1 MLIRDLC
8 YGIPYEPQ
16 NRIDT
21 AMFKNYFKTAL
32 RNLLRNKKF
41 SAINISGLAIGI
53 ASSILIFIVVQYEI
67 SYDTFRPDYGRIYQV
82 ATEDKFPGGT
92 SYTPGTPYPALEAFR
107 VKFPQITTG
116 VLYSNYG
123 AQLTVVG
130 PDGTP
135 SKEKRFIEETGVFFA
150 DALLF
155 NIFKTQ
161 WLSGSPKVLDQPN
174 NIVLSKQTAEKYF
187 GQWQSAIGKFLR
199 LDNVTTAQVAGIIED
214 SPGYSDFQFK
224 IIGSYPI
231 FKSTSFYPYS
241 KEWGSTSSN
250 EQLYMLLPENQSASQ
265 INAQLGRFSTEQF
278 NKDKRQTKRT
288 IFIRPLSILHFDSR
302 MENMGDHVTSKTTLW
317 TLSLIALFILIMACI
332 NFVNLSTVQ
341 AVNRSKEIGVRKVLG
356 SSRWD
361 LLRQILGETSLLV
374 LTSILLAV
382 GLAELSLPYI
392 RHVSSISETINL
404 INWKTSVYLLTIFFI
419 VTLMA
424 GLYPALVVSGFSPI
438 LALKNKINSASVG
451 GISLRRSLVVL
462 QFAISQ
468 VLIVGTLIAVS
479 QMNFIQQANLGLN
492 KEGILIIRGNGDSIQ
507 ISRMAAFKSEL
518 KKNNSI
524 LDISQ
529 CTDVPSSDNGWG
541 TNFAFNHKP
550 DENYTLF
557 LKFGD
562 ADYFKTFGLQFAAG
576 EPYRQSDTISDV
588 VINETLV
595 AKLGLKSPQQAIGKD
610 IQLGG
615 STWRKVVGVVKDFR
629 QNSLR
634 EEIRPILLASSKRDY
649 SYTAIKL
656 KSANLGSIREQVQ
669 QVWDKYFPEYANEAY
684 FMDERIE
691 RFYQQEHQLALLY
704 KLFAGIAVFIS
715 CLGLYGL
722 VSFMAVQR
730 KKEVGIRKV
739 LGASIA
745 QIIYLFSKEFTVL
758 VLIAFAIAAPVAWYM
773 MNNWL
778 SRFVYRIPLSPIL
791 FILAVVISVGIA
803 WLTVGYK
810 SFRAALANPAVSL
823 KSE

>member
-1 MLIRDLC
+1 
-8 YGIPYEPQ
+8 
-16 NRIDT
+16 
-21 AMFKNYFKTAL
+21 
-32 RNLLRNKKF
+32 
-41 SAINISGLAIGI
+41 
-53 ASSILIFIVVQYEI
+53 
-67 SYDTFRPDYGRIYQV
+67 
-82 ATEDKFPGGT
+82 
-92 SYTPGTPYPALEAFR
+92 
-107 VKFPQITTG
+107 
-116 VLYSNYG
+116 LYSNYG

-135 SKEKRFIEETGVFFA
+135 SKEKRFIEENGVFFA
-150 DALLF
+150 DAQF
-155 NIFKTQ
+155 FAIFKTH
-161 WLSGSPKVLDQPN
+161 WLSGSPQVLDQPN
-174 NIVLSKQTAEKYF
+174 KIVLSKKTAEKYF
-187 GQWQSAIGKFLR
+187 VNWQDATGKFLR
-199 LDNVTTAQVAGIIED
+199 LDNLNTVQVAGIIQD
-214 SPGYSDFQFK
+214 SPGNSDFQFK

-231 FKSTSFYPYS
+231 FKSSPFYPYS

-250 EQLYMLLPENQSASQ
+250 EQLYMLLPPNQSMSNFNRLL
-265 INAQLGRFSTEQF
+265 IQF
-278 NKDKRQTKRT
+278 AKENKIDGNQSIRRT
-288 IFIRPLSILHFDSR
+288 YFIRPLSILHFDSR
-302 MENMGDHVTSKTTLW
+302 MENMGDHITSKTTLW

-332 NFVNLSTVQ
+332 NFINLSTVQ
-341 AVNRSKEIGVRKVLG
+341 AVNRSREIGVRKVLG
-356 SSRWD
+356 STRWN
-361 LLRQILGETSLLV
+361 LLWQILGETSLIV
-374 LTSILLAV
+374 LTSILLAI
-382 GLAELSLPYI
+382 GLAAVCLPYI
-392 RHVSSISETINL
+392 KQVSSISETISL
-404 INWKTSVYLLTIFFI
+404 FNWQTITYLVSIFI
-419 VTLMA
+419 TVTLMA

-479 QMNFIQQANLGLN
+479 QMNFIQNANLGLN
-492 KEGILIIRGNGDSIQ
+492 KEGILIVRGNGDSTQ
-507 ISRMAAFKSEL
+507 ISRLDIFKAEL
-518 KKNNSI
+518 KKISSV
-524 LDISQ
+524 LDVSQ
-529 CTDVPSSDNGWG
+529 CTDPPSSDNGWG

-576 EPYRQSDTISDV
+576 NPYVQSDTLRDV

-595 AKLGLKSPQQAIGKD
+595 AKLGLKSPQEAIGKD
-610 IQLGG
+610 INIGQGA
-615 STWRKVVGVVKDFR
+615 WRKISGVVKDFR

-634 EEIRPILLASSKRDY
+634 EEIRPILMASSKRDY
-649 SYTAIKL
+649 SYTALKL
-656 KSANLGSIREQVQ
+656 RAGNLGSIKEQVQ
-669 QVWDKYFPEYANEAY
+669 QVWDKYFPEYANQTY
-684 FMDERIE
+684 FMDKHLEN
-691 RFYQQEHQLALLY
+691 FYQQEHQLALLY
-704 KLFAGIAVFIS
+704 KIFASIAVFIS

-739 LGASIA
+739 LGASIG

-773 MNNWL
+773 MSNWL
-778 SRFVYRIPLSPIL
+778 SRFVYRIPLRPVL

-810 SFRAALANPAVSL
+810 SFRAALANPANSL

>member
-1 MLIRDLC
+1 
-8 YGIPYEPQ
+8 
-16 NRIDT
+16 
-21 AMFKNYFKTAL
+21 MFKNYFKTAY
-32 RNLLRNKKF
+32 RNLIRNKKF
-41 SAINISGLAIGI
+41 SLINISGLAIGI
-53 ASSILIFIVVQYEI
+53 ASSILIFTVVHYEL
-67 SYDTFRPDYGRIYQV
+67 SYDTFQPGYNNIFQV
-82 ATEDKFPGGT
+82 AMEDKFPSGT
-92 SYTPGTPYPALEAFR
+92 SYTPGTPYPALNALR
-107 VKFPQITTG
+107 AKFPQIVTG

-135 SKEKRFIEETGVFFA
+135 SKEKRFIEDAGVFFA
-150 DALLF
+150 DPQFF

-161 WLSGSPKVLDQPN
+161 WLSGSAQVLDQPN
-174 NIVLSKQTAEKYF
+174 KIVLSKKTAEKYF
-187 GQWQSAIGKFLR
+187 GQWQDATGKYIR
-199 LDNVTTAQVAGIIED
+199 LDNLNTVQVAGIIQD
-214 SPGYSDFQFK
+214 PPGNSDFQFK
-224 IIGSYPI
+224 VIGSYPI
-231 FKSTSFYPYS
+231 FKSSSFYPYS
-241 KEWGSTSSN
+241 KFWNSTSSN
-250 EQLYMLLPENQSASQ
+250 EQLYMLLPVGQSVSAINSQ
-265 INAQLGRFSTEQF
+265 LEQF
-278 NKDKRQTKRT
+278 SKQQFNQDKRDVKRT
-288 IFIRPLSILHFDSR
+288 IFLRPLGILHFDSR
-302 MENMGDHVTSKTTLW
+302 MENMGDHVTSKSTLW

-356 SSRWD
+356 SGRLH
-361 LLRQILGETSLLV
+361 LLWQILGETSLLV
-374 LTSILLAV
+374 LASILLAI
-382 GLAELSLPYI
+382 GIAEFCLPYI
-392 RHVSSISETINL
+392 KNVSSISETIHL
-404 INWKTSVYLLTIFFI
+404 FNWQTVIYLSGIFI
-419 VTLMA
+419 VVTLMA

-479 QMNFIQQANLGLN
+479 QMNYVQNANLGLD
-492 KEGILIIRGNGDSIQ
+492 KEAVLIVRGNGDSTQ
-507 ISRMAAFKSEL
+507 ISRMDIFKSEL
-518 KKNNSI
+518 KKNKSVVEV
-524 LDISQ
+524 SA
-529 CTDVPSSDNGWG
+529 CTDPPSSDNGWG

-576 EPYRQSDTISDV
+576 GPYTQSDTVRDV

-595 AKLGLKSPQQAIGKD
+595 SKLGLKSVQEAIGKD
-610 IQLGG
+610 ILLDGN
-615 STWRKVVGVVKDFR
+615 WKKICGVVKDFR

-634 EEIRPILLASSKRDY
+634 EDIRPILIACSKRNY
-649 SYTAIKL
+649 SYIAIKL
-656 KSANLGSIREQVQ
+656 KAGNLGTVKEQVQ
-669 QVWDKYFPEYANEAY
+669 QAWDKYYPEYANQTY
-684 FMDERIE
+684 FLDERIE
-691 RFYQQEHQLALLY
+691 NFYQQEHQLALLY
-704 KLFAGIAVFIS
+704 KIFAGIAIFIS

-745 QIIYLFSKEFTVL
+745 QIIYLFSREFTILIL
-758 VLIAFAIAAPVAWYM
+758 VAFAIAAPVAWYM
-773 MNNWL
+773 MSNWL
-778 SRFVYRIPLSPIL
+778 AHFVYRIPMRPVL
-791 FILAVVISVGIA
+791 FLLAVVISVMIA

-810 SFRAALANPAVSL
+810 SFRAALVNPARSL

>member
-1 MLIRDLC
+1 ML
-8 YGIPYEPQ
+8 Q
-16 NRIDT
+16 N
-21 AMFKNYFKTAL
+21 YLKTAF
-32 RNLLRNKKF
+32 RNLVRNKRF
-41 SAINISGLAIGI
+41 SLINIFGLAVGI
-53 ASSILIFIVVQYEI
+53 ASSILIFTVVHYEL
-67 SYDTFRPDYGRIYQV
+67 SYDTFQPGYNNIYEV
-82 ATEDKFPGGT
+82 AIEDKFPSGST
-92 SYTPGTPYPALEAFR
+92 YTPGTPYPALEALR
-107 VKFPQITTG
+107 VKIPQVTTG
-116 VLYSNYG
+116 VIYANFS

-150 DALLF
+150 DPQF
-155 NIFKTQ
+155 FKIFKSQ
-161 WLSGSPKVLDQPN
+161 WLAGSPEVLDQPN
-174 NIVLSKQTAEKYF
+174 KIVLSKKTAEKYF
-187 GQWQSAIGKFLR
+187 GQWESATGKMIR
-199 LDNVTTAQVAGIIED
+199 LDNLNTVQVAGIIED
-214 SPGYSDFQFK
+214 APGNSDFQFK
-224 IIGSYPI
+224 AIGSYPI
-231 FKSTSFYPYS
+231 FKSSSFYPYS
-241 KEWGSTSSN
+241 KEWNSTSSS
-250 EQLYMLLPENQSASQ
+250 EQLYMLLPPNQSMEG
-265 INAQLGRFSTEQF
+265 INKQLVQFSNEQF
-278 NKDKRQTKRT
+278 NKNNLATRRT

-302 MENMGDHVTSKTTLW
+302 MENMGDHVTSKSTLW

-356 SSRWD
+356 SSRWN
-361 LLRQILGETSLLV
+361 LLWQILGETSLLV
-374 LTSILLAV
+374 LASILLAI
-382 GLAELSLPYI
+382 GLAELCLPYI
-392 RHVSSISETINL
+392 KHVSSINETIRL
-404 INWKTSVYLLTIFFI
+404 LNWQTGIYLVSIFI
-419 VTLMA
+419 VVTLMA

-438 LALKNKINSASVG
+438 LALKNKINSATVG

-468 VLIVGTLIAVS
+468 VLIVGTLIAIS
-479 QMNFIQQANLGLN
+479 QMSFIQNANLGLD
-492 KEGILIIRGNGDSIQ
+492 KEGILVVRGNGDSTQ
-507 ISRMAAFKSEL
+507 ISRMEVFKSEL
-518 KKNNSI
+518 KKNKSI
-524 LDISQ
+524 LEVSQ

-576 EPYRQSDTISDV
+576 APYSPSDTIKEV

-595 AKLGLKSPQQAIGKD
+595 HKLGLKSPQEAIGKD
-610 IQLGG
+610 IQLNG
-615 STWRKVVGVVKDFR
+615 WRKISGVVKDFR

-634 EEIRPILLASSKRDY
+634 EDFKPILIASSKRDY
-649 SYTAIKL
+649 SYTALKL
-656 KSANLGSIREQVQ
+656 KAGNLGAIKEQVQ
-669 QVWDKYFPEYANEAY
+669 QVWDKYFPEYANQTY

-691 RFYQQEHQLALLY
+691 NFYEQEHQIALLY
-704 KLFAGIAVFIS
+704 KIFAGIAVFIS

-745 QIIYLFSKEFTVL
+745 QIIYLFSKEFTIL
-758 VLIAFAIAAPVAWYM
+758 ILIAFAIAAPVAWYM
-773 MNNWL
+773 MNSWL
-778 SRFVYRIPLSPIL
+778 AHFVYRISISP
-791 FILAVVISVGIA
+791 FIFMLAVVISVCIA

-810 SFRAALANPAVSL
+810 SFRAALINPARSL

>member
-1 MLIRDLC
+1 ML
-8 YGIPYEPQ
+8 
-16 NRIDT
+16 
-21 AMFKNYFKTAL
+21 KNYCKTAF
-32 RNLLRNKKF
+32 RNLIRNKKF
-41 SAINISGLAIGI
+41 SLINISGLAIGI
-53 ASSILIFIVVQYEI
+53 ASSILIFTVVNYEL
-67 SYDTFRPDYGRIYQV
+67 SYDRFQPEYNNMYEV
-82 ATEDKFPGGT
+82 AIEDKFPSGT
-92 SYTPGTPYPALEAFR
+92 SYTPGTPYPALDALKA
-107 VKFPQITTG
+107 KFPQITIG

-123 AQLTVVG
+123 AQMTVVG
-130 PDGTP
+130 ADGTP
-135 SKEKRFIEETGVFFA
+135 SKEKRFIEETGVFFG
-150 DALLF
+150 DPRF
-155 NIFKTQ
+155 FSIFKTQ
-161 WLSGSPKVLDQPN
+161 WLIGSPEVLDQPN
-174 NIVLSKQTAEKYF
+174 KIVLSKKTAEKYF
-187 GQWQSAIGKFLR
+187 GQWQDAAGKFIR
-199 LDNVTTAQVAGIIED
+199 LDNLNTLQVAGIIQD
-214 SPGYSDFQFK
+214 APGNSDYQYRA
-224 IIGSYPI
+224 IGSYPV
-231 FKSTSFYPYS
+231 FKSSGFYPYS
-241 KEWGSTSSN
+241 KEWNSTNSS
-250 EQLYMLLPENQSASQ
+250 EQLYMLLPPGQSVSAINNQLVQ
-265 INAQLGRFSTEQF
+265 FSNERF
-278 NKDKRQTKRT
+278 NKGNRVSRRT
-288 IFIRPLSILHFDSR
+288 IFLRPLSILHFDSR

-356 SSRWD
+356 SSRWN
-361 LLRQILGETSLLV
+361 LLWQILGETSLLV
-374 LTSILLAV
+374 IASILLAI
-382 GLAELSLPYI
+382 GLAELCLPYI
-392 RHVSSISETINL
+392 KHVSSISETISLFNL
-404 INWKTSVYLLTIFFI
+404 QVIAYLLVLFII

-468 VLIVGTLIAVS
+468 VLIVGTLIAIS
-479 QMNFIQQANLGLN
+479 QMNFIQNANLGLD
-492 KEGILIIRGNGDSIQ
+492 KEGILIVRGNGDSTQ
-507 ISRMAAFKSEL
+507 ISRLDIFKSEL

-524 LDISQ
+524 VDVSQ

-576 EPYRQSDTISDV
+576 MPFTQSDTTREV

-595 AKLGLKSPQQAIGKD
+595 SKLNLKSPQDAIGKD
-610 IQLGG
+610 IQLNGV
-615 STWRKVVGVVKDFR
+615 WRKICGVVKDFR

-634 EEIRPILLASSKRDY
+634 EETKPILIASDKKDY

-656 KSANLGSIREQVQ
+656 RGSNLGAIKEQVQ
-669 QVWDKYFPEYANEAY
+669 QVWDKYFPEYANQAY

-691 RFYQQEHQLALLY
+691 TFYEQEHQLALLY
-704 KLFAGIAVFIS
+704 KIFASIAVFIS

-739 LGASIA
+739 LGASIS

-758 VLIAFAIAAPVAWYM
+758 ILIAFAIAAPVAWYM
-773 MNNWL
+773 MSNWL
-778 SRFVYRIPLSPIL
+778 HRFVYRIPMRPAL
-791 FILAVVISVGIA
+791 FILAAVISVVIA

-810 SFRAALANPAVSL
+810 SFRAALVNPAKSL